1 MAMDYNDVIIKPVL
15 SEKSTDLAEM
25 RKYVF
30 RVSSKANKHL
40 VKKAVKE
47 IFNVEPVSINIIN
60 VRGHRKRVRYSY
72 GFTASWKKAIV
83 TLKEG
88 DKIELFEV
96 Q

>member
-1 MAMDYNDVIIKPVL
+1 MDYNDVIIRPVL

-30 RVSSKANKHL
+30 RVSTRANKNL
-40 VKKAVKE
+40 VKRAVKE
-47 IFNVEPVSINIIN
+47 LFNVEPVSVNISN
-60 VRGHRKRVRYSY
+60 VRGRRKRVRYSY
-72 GFTASWKKAIV
+72 GLTASWKKAIV

-88 DKIELFEV
+88 DKIELFEG